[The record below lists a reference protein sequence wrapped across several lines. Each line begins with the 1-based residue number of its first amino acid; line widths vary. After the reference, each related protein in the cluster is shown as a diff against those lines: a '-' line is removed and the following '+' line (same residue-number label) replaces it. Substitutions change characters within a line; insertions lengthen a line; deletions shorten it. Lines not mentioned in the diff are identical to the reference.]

1 MEKMGYPYLNLDD
14 KQARQ
19 IINLNYDIDFYNPRH
34 VNFAGAEKITAYLA
48 EYMKEHYQFTD
59 KLNEKQK
66 KEWNNAVSAWDE
78 KEILYRQEW
87 NENCKQAAL
96 AEASE

>member
-1 MEKMGYPYLNLDD
+1 M
-14 KQARQ
+14 
-19 IINLNYDIDFYNPRH
+19 
-34 VNFAGAEKITAYLA
+34 NFAGAEKITAYLA

-66 KEWNNAVSAWDE
+66 KEWENAVSAWDE

>member
-1 MEKMGYPYLNLDD
+1 
-14 KQARQ
+14 
-19 IINLNYDIDFYNPRH
+19 
-34 VNFAGAEKITAYLA
+34 
-48 EYMKEHYQFTD
+48 MKEHYQFTD